1 MFCITSHKCEDLPY
15 LKHKS
20 GIPGTNLI
28 LLSTTHL
35 KEDYIFRKDGV
46 SFSKSSLC
54 WLLLI
59 AEQAILRGTTAFP
72 NQPWRKEA
80 QPFPKSC
87 AQLREKPKRNSSA
100 NFPVWSEN
108 TWWSVKCCKQFPP
121 IFNWISSDSRRDL
134 NSQHF
139 TTVEEGE
146 KGLNYTELRCIYTY
160 KTLFSTKG
168 PINNWN
174 FLYLSDQCLQTPATH
189 HKFGHQINSNRALT
203 DLVYCFLE
211 AHQNYFLIAKKV

>member
-35 KEDYIFRKDGV
+35 KEDYIFCKDGV

-59 AEQAILRGTTAFP
+59 AEQAILRGTTAFS

-80 QPFPKSC
+80 HPFPKSC

-100 NFPVWSEN
+100 HFPVWSE
-108 TWWSVKCCKQFPP
+108 
-121 IFNWISSDSRRDL
+121 ILGDL
-134 NSQHF
+134 WNVANNS
-139 TTVEEGE
+139 
-146 KGLNYTELRCIYTY
+146 LP
-160 KTLFSTKG
+160 FSTE
-168 PINNWN
+168 
-174 FLYLSDQCLQTPATH
+174 F
-189 HKFGHQINSNRALT
+189 HQIVEGTWTVSISQQWRRGKKVSTTQSSGVCTHKKPCFPEISIHQRSNI
-203 DLVYCFLE
+203 
-211 AHQNYFLIAKKV
+211 QPKFLILIWSMSPNPCHTSQIWSSNQFK

>member
-100 NFPVWSEN
+100 HFPVWSE
-108 TWWSVKCCKQFPP
+108 
-121 IFNWISSDSRRDL
+121 ILGDL
-134 NSQHF
+134 WNVANNS
-139 TTVEEGE
+139 
-146 KGLNYTELRCIYTY
+146 LP
-160 KTLFSTKG
+160 FSTE
-168 PINNWN
+168 
-174 FLYLSDQCLQTPATH
+174 F
-189 HKFGHQINSNRALT
+189 HQIVEGTWTVSISQQWRRGKKSQLHRTQVYIHIQNPVFHQRSNKQLK
-203 DLVYCFLE
+203 
-211 AHQNYFLIAKKV
+211 FLILIWSMSPNSCHTSQIWSSNQFK